1 LRRSRPRSSSG
12 RSFSLRTCSRQ
23 RLPAPP
29 MPQALS
35 DILHRTPT
43 CRPHTQL
50 PVVRFWPR
58 VRVRWPLAALQLGRG
73 PNDSVP
79 APSQTE
85 GQFYPITLPDDH
97 EFDIARNGSAAYDKG
112 QVAWVKVVLTDTKGI
127 PVSGPAAR
135 TAATGSVTWRLLPA
149 PG

>member
-1 LRRSRPRSSSG
+1 MRRSRPRSSSG
-12 RSFSLRTCSRQ
+12 GSYSLHTCSKQ
-23 RLPAPP
+23 RFLAPP

-35 DILHRTPT
+35 DIPQSTPT

-73 PNDSVP
+73 PNDSVS

-85 GQFYPITLPDDH
+85 GQFYPITLPVDH

-112 QVAWVKVVLTDTKGI
+112 QVAWVKGVLTDTKGI
-127 PVSGPAAR
+127 LVSGPAAR
-135 TAATGSVTWRLLPA
+135 TATTGSAPWRLLPA